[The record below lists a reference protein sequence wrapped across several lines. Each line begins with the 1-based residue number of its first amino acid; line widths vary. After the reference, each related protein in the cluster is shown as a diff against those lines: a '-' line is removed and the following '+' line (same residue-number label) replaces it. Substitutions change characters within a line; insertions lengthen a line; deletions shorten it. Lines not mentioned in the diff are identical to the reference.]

1 MKKVLCLFLSLCLAL
16 SMTAALTSCGNEK
29 KPEKPDPKQSESEK
43 QSETEKQ
50 PEVKTAFGDKD
61 IETVINELIAK
72 AKELDTDEFGL
83 NSLEDAEREM
93 LLYNTKL
100 TNEDCEQVL
109 GLSEEEFG
117 QYVETAV
124 ENRLSNASFMT
135 YSTVLVKLKDGA
147 DVKSIANKIVSGTSP
162 NRFGCLTPSCILGG
176 YSGQYVFFMASEEV
190 SCQALVDAVKALSAL
205 EVTEITRENT
215 WSGGGFFGGGMLGD

>member
-1 MKKVLCLFLSLCLAL
+1 MKKVLSLFLSLCLVL
-16 SMTAALTSCGNEK
+16 SMAVTFTACGNEK
-29 KPEKPDPKQSESEK
+29 KPEETDPE
-43 QSETEKQ
+43 QSET
-50 PEVKTAFGDKD
+50 KTAFGDKD
-61 IETVINELIAK
+61 IETVMNELIAK
-72 AKELDTDEFGL
+72 AKELDTGEFGL
-83 NSLEDAEREM
+83 NSMEDAEREM
-93 LLYNTKL
+93 LLCNTKL

-117 QYVETAV
+117 QYVEAAV

-147 DVKSIANKIVSGTSP
+147 DIKSVADKIVAGTSP
-162 NRFGCLTPSCILGG
+162 NRFGCLTPPCILGG
-176 YSGQYVFFMASEEV
+176 FSGQYVFFMAGEDV

-215 WSGGGFFGGGMLGD
+215 WSGGGLMGGGMLGG